1 MLSFQALR
9 RRASH
14 TPEKTPFPTRQ
25 LFVLACCRIA
35 EPIAFMSIF
44 PYIYYMIISFG
55 ITTDEKQIAMYAG
68 MVTSAFAFAEFLTGI
83 MWGHISD
90 RVGRKPILLLG
101 LAGTGLSMLMF
112 GFAKNLPMAM
122 LARALGGLLNG
133 NMGVLQTTVAEVV
146 TVESH
151 QHHAYA
157 IMPFVW
163 CLGSIIGSGLG
174 GTLAEPVKG
183 YPSVFSPGSLFDKF
197 PYLLPNLFCTAIVCF
212 SLIIG
217 ILFLEETHEDKKDR
231 NDYGAAC
238 GRWILRKLRG
248 HDDDDDDDDVVLAAK
263 AGYIEQTCYL
273 LADESDDDQPPGYQ
287 STEGSPRLNAEAIR
301 TPPRGVTVK
310 TSRFGVDPQIVL
322 NIVGLGVLAFHTISF
337 EQLLPVLMSLP
348 ESTQPARLPFK
359 FMGGFGL
366 PAKTIGFILSAQG
379 FLQMIAQI
387 FVFPNVCAKLG
398 PLRTFR
404 LTIMTYPLLYTLT
417 PYLTLMPES
426 MRMSG
431 VLLVLVW
438 KVAAQA
444 MTYPALSIMLANIA
458 PSRKVL
464 GKLNGT
470 AASSASLCRGL
481 GPTVMGSIQSAGLS
495 RGCSGLAWWA
505 CALVAI
511 VGAVESSWM
520 RQPRPRFS
528 EKSAAE
534 EVGEYEHDEENALG
548 EPLLNTVSYSSKKAD
563 DDDDDDV
570 SGACKERY

>member
-1 MLSFQALR
+1 MSFQALR

-44 PYIYYMIISFG
+44 PYIYYMIISFE
-55 ITTDEKQIAMYAG
+55 ITNDEKQIAMYAG

-231 NDYGAAC
+231 KDYGAAC
-238 GRWILRKLRG
+238 GRWLLRKLRG
-248 HDDDDDDDDVVLAAK
+248 HEDDEVVLAAK

-273 LADESDDDQPPGYQ
+273 LADESDDEQPPGYQ
-287 STEGSPRLNAEAIR
+287 STERSPRLASATAAAIR
-301 TPPRGVTVK
+301 TPPRSVNVK

-348 ESTQPARLPFK
+348 ESTQPAQLPFK

-366 PAKTIGFILSAQG
+366 QAKSIGFILSAQG

-387 FVFPNVCAKLG
+387 FVFPYVCGKLG

-404 LTIMTYPLLYTLT
+404 LTVMTYPLLYTLT

-426 MRMSG
+426 MRMGG

-470 AASSASLCRGL
+470 AASSASLCRGF
-481 GPTVMGSIQSAGLS
+481 GPTVMGSIQSAGLT
-495 RGCSGLAWWA
+495 RGCSGLAWWV

-511 VGAVESSWM
+511 VGAAESSWM
-520 RQPRPRFS
+520 RQPKPRFS

-534 EVGEYEHDEENALG
+534 EVSEYDHDEESALG
-548 EPLLNTVSYSSKKAD
+548 EPLLNTNKAD
-563 DDDDDDV
+563 EDDE